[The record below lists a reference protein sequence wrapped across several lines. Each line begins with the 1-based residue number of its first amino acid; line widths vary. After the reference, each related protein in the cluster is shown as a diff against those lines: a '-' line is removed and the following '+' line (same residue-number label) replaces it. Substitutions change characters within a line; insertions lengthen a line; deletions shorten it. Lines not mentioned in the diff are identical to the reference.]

1 MKKKYLAAI
10 IVWMILFA
18 GCSEGHKRHRGHR
31 VVRKPVCH
39 QRVHHRSVRIGYSY
53 KSPSHK
59 IGYKR
64 PPMHGKGGPPMHGR
78 GRPSMSGRGPGRGP
92 GKGKGIMHGKGNK

>member
-1 MKKKYLAAI
+1 MKIKFLVVI
-10 IVWMILFA
+10 IAWMILFA

-64 PPMHGKGGPPMHGR
+64 PPMHGR
-78 GRPSMSGRGPGRGP
+78 GRPSMSGRGPGRGRGP
-92 GKGKGIMHGKGNK
+92 GKGKGMMHGKGNK